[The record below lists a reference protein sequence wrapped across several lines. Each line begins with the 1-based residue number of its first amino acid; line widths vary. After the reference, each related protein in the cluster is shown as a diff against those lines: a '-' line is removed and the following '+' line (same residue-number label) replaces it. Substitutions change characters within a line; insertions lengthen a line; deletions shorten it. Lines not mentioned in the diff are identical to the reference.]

1 MLNLLIAIMS
11 DKYEQ
16 LQKSGHQQ
24 YFFAKASIILE
35 YEKRMKR
42 EYGAFVKFGFGED
55 GWLVRCGCSK
65 KGWAK
70 DKRKFE
76 ALFPEWLQLL
86 QAKTDGIVC
95 KDSMSV
101 SERKLED
108 KLTVVEKKLEK
119 LDGLEKMLRALI
131 KQNDTEGKQG
141 DASL

>member
-24 YFFAKASIILE
+24 YFYAKASIILE

-42 EYGAFVKFGFGED
+42 EYGALVKLGFGKG

-65 KGWAK
+65 KGWAR
-70 DKRKFE
+70 DKRDDEKI
-76 ALFPEWLQLL
+76 FPEWLQLL
-86 QAKTDGIVC
+86 QAKTDEIVR

-108 KLTVVEKKLEK
+108 KLTEVEKKLGK
-119 LDGLEKMLRALI
+119 LDDLEKMLRALI
-131 KQNDTEGKQG
+131 KQSEGKEG
-141 DASL
+141 GAS